1 MTISR
6 PFFQC
11 YNQCIFSGG
20 KGAGTLHSGVAN
32 HPQVLVSRWKKVVGL
47 STNEYT
53 QKKAL
58 VITMYIL
65 LLCVCVL
72 ICTYQWRSMISIYQW
87 KICKEMERL
96 DKFACIVPCTKSENE
111 KSNNPT
117 TLFPLWKQVLVKSE
131 GQNFCN
137 SA

>member
-65 LLCVCVL
+65 LLCVCTDMH
-72 ICTYQWRSMISIYQW
+72 ISMEINDKHIS
-87 KICKEMERL
+87 MENMQRNG
-96 DKFACIVPCTKSENE
+96 KTR
-111 KSNNPT
+111 
-117 TLFPLWKQVLVKSE
+117 
-131 GQNFCN
+131 
-137 SA
+137 